1 MRYGIVGTGAL
12 GGFYGGMLANSGAD
26 VHFLFR
32 SDYEKVLKN
41 GLRVDSVSGDFIVS
55 PTDINAYR
63 STVEMPK
70 CDVVLVCLKTVSNC
84 HLKSL
89 LPPLLGSDT
98 TVIMVQNGL
107 GMEADLARDFPGLSI
122 AGGMAFICSTKVADG
137 HINHADFGE
146 LTIGS
151 HTVKD
156 PGVLEKVGIDLKN
169 AGVPAKLADD
179 LNSFRWRKLVWNI
192 PYNGMTVIMDAGTD
206 ELMGEPHMRQLINEL
221 MLEVIAAG
229 NTCGANI
236 EEDFAAKMMDYTDSM
251 RPYKPSMKVD
261 FDAGRAMEIGYIYSN
276 PIRFAAE
283 NGFSMKLTSVMER
296 QLKFLSTKYLL
307 R

>member
-32 SDYEKVLKN
+32 SDYDKVRDN
-41 GLRVDSVSGDFIVS
+41 GLRVDSVLGDFTIS
-55 PTDINAYR
+55 PAKINAYK
-63 STVEMPK
+63 TTTGMPE
-70 CDVVLVCLKTVSNC
+70 CDVVLVCLKTVNNH

-89 LPPLLGSDT
+89 LPPLLGKNT
-98 TVIMVQNGL
+98 VVIMVQNGL
-107 GMEADLARDFPGLSI
+107 GMEADLAKDFPGMAI
-122 AGGMAFICSTKVADG
+122 AGGMAFICSTKVGDG
-137 HINHADFGE
+137 HIRHADFGE

-151 HTVKD
+151 HTATD
-156 PGVLEKVGIDLKN
+156 PAVLEKVSVDMNN
-169 AGVPAKLADD
+169 AGIPVRLTDD
-179 LNSFRWRKLVWNI
+179 LNDFRWRKLVWNI

-206 ELMGEPHMRQLINEL
+206 ELMKEPHMRQLINEL

-229 NTCGANI
+229 NVCGAHI
-236 EEDFAAKMMDYTDSM
+236 REDFATKMMDYTDSM

-261 FDAGRAMEIGYIYSN
+261 FDAGRMIEIGYIYSN

-283 NGFSMKLTSVMER
+283 KGFSMKLTSVMER
-296 QLKFLSTKYLL
+296 QLKFLSSKYLSK
-307 R
+307 

>member
-1 MRYGIVGTGAL
+1 
-12 GGFYGGMLANSGAD
+12 
-26 VHFLFR
+26 
-32 SDYEKVLKN
+32 
-41 GLRVDSVSGDFIVS
+41 
-55 PTDINAYR
+55 
-63 STVEMPK
+63 
-70 CDVVLVCLKTVSNC
+70 
-84 HLKSL
+84 
-89 LPPLLGSDT
+89 
-98 TVIMVQNGL
+98 
-107 GMEADLARDFPGLSI
+107 
-122 AGGMAFICSTKVADG
+122 GMAFICSTKVADG
-137 HINHADFGE
+137 HIKHADFGE

-156 PGVLEKVGIDLKN
+156 PEVLEKVSIDLKN

-192 PYNGMTVIMDAGTD
+192 PYNGMTVIMDAGTE